1 MQRALIL
8 IPILVLVLVGLF
20 FLLRPAPPPS
30 DPNNTGAAT
39 EEPEEKTLDLA
50 VTGGSTMTP
59 DEISVDEGDEAT
71 LRITSDEPLGF
82 HLHGY
87 DLEADVE
94 QDEPAELTFDATITG
109 RFDIENEETQE
120 ELGALLVQPS

>member
-1 MQRALIL
+1 
-8 IPILVLVLVGLF
+8 
-20 FLLRPAPPPS
+20 
-30 DPNNTGAAT
+30 
-39 EEPEEKTLDLA
+39 
-50 VTGGSTMTP
+50 MTP

-71 LRITSDEPLGF
+71 LRITSDEPLEF

-94 QDEPAELTFDATITG
+94 QDEPAALTFDATITG
-109 RFDIENEETQE
+109 RFNIENEETQE

>member
-20 FLLRPAPPPS
+20 FLLRPAPRPS
-30 DPNNTGAAT
+30 DPNDTGAAT

-59 DEISVDEGDEAT
+59 DEISVDEGDAAT
-71 LRITSDEPLGF
+71 LRITSDEPLEF

-94 QDEPAELTFDATITG
+94 PDEPAELSFDATITG

>member
-20 FLLRPAPPPS
+20 LLLRPAPPPS
-30 DPNNTGAAT
+30 DPNDTGAAT

-59 DEISVDEGDEAT
+59 DEISVDEGDAAT
-71 LRITSDEPLGF
+71 LRITSDEPLEF

-109 RFDIENEETQE
+109 RFDIENEEMQE